1 LGDSQLDDA
10 PTVADYNIVDGT
22 TLEMVERRWITVK
35 LLANRYERLDVAA
48 DEMIA
53 AGERRSFDRPDS
65 LRGAVKADAARLRE
79 GVEDGGV
86 LEAHRAAGSSGGGA
100 HFGKF

>member
-1 LGDSQLDDA
+1 VG
-10 PTVADYNIVDGT
+10 
-22 TLEMVERRWITVK
+22 
-35 LLANRYERLDVAA
+35 
-48 DEMIA
+48 
-53 AGERRSFDRPDS
+53 
-65 LRGAVKADAARLRE
+65 E